1 MLRVK
6 RGDVIYVN
14 LGQRKGSSV
23 TTGMRPCLVLSNNKS
38 SWFSRTLCVCPFTTK
53 MKENPVH
60 VKVLPKDVVGYLEKE
75 SEILPEQVV
84 TIDKRMIMSLNLLV
98 IVYHLHKRM
107 IMSKVGHIP
116 EKSEVMKVI
125 NYAVCMQFGLLDY
138 LKEVMEYAAE
148 KNR

>member
-14 LGQRKGSSV
+14 LGQYKGNSV

-38 SWFSRTLCVCPFTTK
+38 ASSSKTLCVCPFTTK
-53 MKENPVH
+53 MKDNPVH
-60 VKVLPKDVVGYLEKE
+60 VKVVPKDVVGYLEKE

-84 TIDKRMIMSLNLLV
+84 TIDKRMIMS
-98 IVYHLHKRM
+98 
-107 IMSKVGHIP
+107 KVGHIP
-116 EKSEVMKVI
+116 EESDVMKVI
-125 NYAVCMQFGLLDY
+125 NYAVCLQFGLLDY

-148 KNR
+148 KNK

>member
-1 MLRVK
+1 MLRIK

-60 VKVLPKDVVGYLEKE
+60 VKILPKDVVGYLEKE

-84 TIDKRMIMSLNLLV
+84 TIDKRMIMS
-98 IVYHLHKRM
+98 
-107 IMSKVGHIP
+107 KVGHIP
-116 EKSEVMKVI
+116 EKSDVMKVI
-125 NYAVCMQFGLLDY
+125 NYAVCLQFGLLDY